1 MFFINIIV
9 QGDDMIQQKK
19 RTRRSNGEGSWYF
32 DRKRWCCKRW
42 TTENGLKKRISLY
55 AKTKIELIK
64 KYIQRFGDNLG
75 ETDKLDFYFNDY
87 VLNWLLD
94 YKKLIVSSRTINSQ
108 LTTYKNHVKPY
119 FSNIKLNQI
128 SNDFIIGYFNW
139 LNEKKFQTIFL
150 I

>member
-55 AKTKIELIK
+55 AKTKK
-64 KYIQRFGDNLG
+64 
-75 ETDKLDFYFNDY
+75 
-87 VLNWLLD
+87 
-94 YKKLIVSSRTINSQ
+94 
-108 LTTYKNHVKPY
+108 
-119 FSNIKLNQI
+119 
-128 SNDFIIGYFNW
+128 
-139 LNEKKFQTIFL
+139 
-150 I
+150 